1 METPRLSLLVVM
13 FLKNVTW
20 FKALC
25 AGGGNV
31 TFWGY
36 HIWLQ
41 SDAAFVYP
49 RLDSTAL
56 SVGMLWAT

>member
-1 METPRLSLLVVM
+1 MCDIFGVD
-13 FLKNVTW
+13 
-20 FKALC
+20 
-25 AGGGNV
+25 
-31 TFWGY
+31 

-41 SDAAFVYP
+41 SDGAFVYP

>member
-1 METPRLSLLVVM
+1 MGRGEVFAISDCLVETISNTCDIFGVD
-13 FLKNVTW
+13 
-20 FKALC
+20 
-25 AGGGNV
+25 
-31 TFWGY
+31 

-41 SDAAFVYP
+41 SDGAFVYP